1 LIDQA
6 ISSATN
12 FALAVIAARLLGLS
26 GLGIVAIGFS
36 AYLTLQALHHAFVVE
51 PLVLAT
57 TGADPAERDHGT
69 RTAITAVLVVAA
81 ASAAILALLGLIVPA
96 PVGRGLLLFAPWAGV
111 AIIQDMWRGVLFRD
125 ERGAAAAA
133 NDCAWALGM
142 AMVLVPVV
150 LLRHDDIAVVS
161 VWGAGAALA
170 ALLGFAQVGL
180 GPIGPRQA
188 IAWLRTHALPLGRWL
203 ALSIAVFSVGQQA
216 VVVIVATVLG
226 AQDLGGLRAAQVLF
240 APTTALIPALGLP
253 ILPALTREAAN
264 SLRRATV
271 SAARYGL
278 LALTFVAA
286 YMLAA
291 ALLRDHLLTWVF
303 GASFQRFRDLIFP
316 YGLAQ
321 LFLAQA
327 LGYAILLRVTRHGKT
342 LLACQVAS
350 SVTSVGLVAAL
361 SATYGVNGAAWAIAA
376 GAAVASVSVSII
388 AWLQARRR
396 PGAVRGGT

>member
-1 LIDQA
+1 M
-6 ISSATN
+6 
-12 FALAVIAARLLGLS
+12 IAARLLGPS
-26 GLGIVAIGFS
+26 GLGVVAIGFS

-57 TGADPAERDHGT
+57 TGAHPAERDHGT
-69 RTAITAVLVVAA
+69 RTAITAVLVVAG
-81 ASAAILALLGLIVPA
+81 ASVAILALLGLIVPA

-111 AIIQDMWRGVLFRD
+111 AIIQDTWRSVLFRD

-142 AMVLVPVV
+142 AMVLLPVA

-161 VWGAGAALA
+161 IWGAGAALA
-170 ALLGFAQVGL
+170 ALVGFAQVGL
-180 GPIGPRQA
+180 GPIGLRPA
-188 IAWLRTHALPLGRWL
+188 LAWLRTHALPLGRWL
-203 ALSIAVFSVGQQA
+203 ALSIAVFSAGQQT
-216 VVVIVATVLG
+216 VVFIVAALLG
-226 AQDLGGLRAAQVLF
+226 AQDVGGLRVAEVLF
-240 APTTALIPALGLP
+240 APMTMLIPALDLP
-253 ILPALTREAAN
+253 VLPALTREAAK

-271 SAARYGL
+271 AAARYGL

-316 YGLAQ
+316 YGFAQ

-327 LGYAILLRVTRHGKT
+327 LGYRILLRVTRHGKT

-350 SVTSVGLVAAL
+350 MVSTVALVAAL
-361 SATYGVNGAAWAIAA
+361 STTYGVNGAAWAIAA
-376 GAAVASVSVSII
+376 GSVVASVLVSTI
-388 AWLQARRR
+388 AWLQTWRR
-396 PGAVRGGT
+396 PGPVTGKT

>member
-1 LIDQA
+1 LG
-6 ISSATN
+6 
-12 FALAVIAARLLGLS
+12 VI
-26 GLGIVAIGFS
+26 AIGFS

-57 TGADPAERDHGT
+57 TGAHPAERDHGT

-111 AIIQDMWRGVLFRD
+111 AIIQDMWRSVLFRD

-133 NDCAWALGM
+133 NDGVWALGM
-142 AMVLVPVV
+142 AIVLVPVV

-161 VWGAGAALA
+161 VWGAGAAPA
-170 ALLGFAQVGL
+170 ALMGFAQVGL
-180 GPIGPRQA
+180 APIGARPA
-188 IAWLRTHALPLGRWL
+188 LAWLRTHALPLGRWL
-203 ALSIAVFSVGQQA
+203 ALSIVVFSAGQQA
-216 VVVIVATVLG
+216 VVLIVAAVLG
-226 AQDLGGLRAAQVLF
+226 AGAVGGLRAAQMLF
-240 APTTALIPALGLP
+240 APTTLLIPALSLP
-253 ILPALTREAAN
+253 ILPALTQEAAK

-278 LALTFVAA
+278 FALTLVVA

-291 ALLRDHLLTWVF
+291 ALLRDQLLTWVF

-316 YGLAQ
+316 FGLAQ
-321 LFLAQA
+321 LLLAQA
-327 LGYAILLRVTRHGKT
+327 LGYTVLLRVTRQGKT
-342 LLACQVAS
+342 LLACQMAS
-350 SVTSVGLVAAL
+350 TVTSVALVAAL
-361 SATYGVNGAAWAIAA
+361 SGTYGANGAAWAIAA
-376 GAAVASVSVSII
+376 GVAAAAVPVSII

-396 PGAVRGGT
+396 PGP

>member
-1 LIDQA
+1 
-6 ISSATN
+6 
-12 FALAVIAARLLGLS
+12 VIAARLLGPS
-26 GLGIVAIGFS
+26 GLGVVAIGFS

-57 TGADPAERDHGT
+57 TGAHPAERDHGT
-69 RTAITAVLVVAA
+69 RTAITAVLAVAG

-96 PVGRGLLLFAPWAGV
+96 PVGRGLLLFAPWAGA

-142 AMVLVPVV
+142 AMAMMLLPVV
-150 LLRHDDIAVVS
+150 PLRHDDIAVVS
-161 VWGAGAALA
+161 IWGAGAALA
-170 ALLGFAQVGL
+170 ALVGFAQVGL
-180 GPIGPRQA
+180 GPIGPRPA
-188 IAWLRTHALPLGRWL
+188 LAWLRTHALPLGRWL
-203 ALSIAVFSVGQQA
+203 ALTVAVLAAGQQA
-216 VVVIVATVLG
+216 VVFIVAALLG
-226 AQDLGGLRAAQVLF
+226 TQDVGGLRAAQVLF
-240 APTTALIPALGLP
+240 APTTVLIPALGLP
-253 ILPALTREAAN
+253 TLPALTREAAK

-303 GASFQRFRDLIFP
+303 GASFQRFQDLIFP

-350 SVTSVGLVAAL
+350 TMSTVALVAAL
-361 SATYGVNGAAWAIAA
+361 STTYGVNGAAWAIAA
-376 GAAVASVSVSII
+376 GAAVASVPVSII
-388 AWLQARRR
+388 AWFQARRR
-396 PGAVRGGT
+396 PGAVTGGT